1 MNNKIIENIRFASFI
16 ILSLSVIIL
25 SAAFIIKG

>member
-1 MNNKIIENIRFASFI
+1 MSNRTIKNIEFASFI

-25 SAAFIIKG
+25 SITFIIKG

>member
-1 MNNKIIENIRFASFI
+1 MNKKTIKNIEFASFI

-25 SAAFIIKG
+25 SISFIIKG

>member
-1 MNNKIIENIRFASFI
+1 MNNKVIENIRFASFI

-25 SAAFIIKG
+25 SISFIIKG

>member
-25 SAAFIIKG
+25 SVAFIIKG

>member
-25 SAAFIIKG
+25 SVASIIKG

>member
-1 MNNKIIENIRFASFI
+1 MNKKTIKNIEFASFI

-25 SAAFIIKG
+25 SISFIIRG

>member
-25 SAAFIIKG
+25 SISFIIKG